1 MPKNE
6 SRDLGKLKN
15 EFNMMVTA
23 AVKQEDGTSPSVHS
37 SFLYTFKS
45 VRDITLRDLYGI
57 LSGNNNLNKKI
68 SFDIENKTLIA
79 IRISAL
85 NLDNEKTIIDIK
97 GDEDLK
103 RHVSN
108 FFQFLSG
115 DMIVK
120 LIFRLNK
127 VFQPKIFNC
136 PIHGHIK

>member
-6 SRDLGKLKN
+6 SRNLGKLKN

-37 SFLYTFKS
+37 SFLYTFKP
-45 VRDITLRDLYGI
+45 VRDITLRDLYGL

-85 NLDNEKTIIDIK
+85 NLDNEKYSQQATRLRLPTTRDRSCCDSV
-97 GDEDLK
+97 GDHFADNE
-103 RHVSN
+103 R
-108 FFQFLSG
+108 
-115 DMIVK
+115 
-120 LIFRLNK
+120 K
-127 VFQPKIFNC
+127 VIAQMMA
-136 PIHGHIK
+136 